1 MLAISPDVSAAF
13 AAKRIPEVALQMA
26 EVIATA
32 NPDLVATMPRDE
44 LNRRSLAGTQVSDHY
59 GLQSARDIMLLCLAH
74 AIFGQD
80 MLSRPGFEW
89 VAPLLQEPVEG
100 PDTRAYRLHL
110 RLSELG

>member
-13 AAKRIPEVALQMA
+13 AAMRIPEVALQMA

-32 NPDLVATMPRDE
+32 NPDLAATMPRDE
-44 LNRRSLAGTQVSDHY
+44 LNRRALAGTHLAQRYRLES
-59 GLQSARDIMLLCLAH
+59 SRDIMLLCLAH
-74 AIFGQD
+74 AIFGAD
-80 MLSRPGFEW
+80 LLSRPGFEW

-100 PDTRAYRLHL
+100 PDTRAYRLHV